1 MGESGENIRVVCQYQ
16 LFERKKEEKPLLLL
30 GVIDIS
36 PDQDLKVPIKFQLI
50 NYKTGA
56 IVHIPLLEST
66 DISLTKRE
74 TEILRLV
81 DKGMLSKDISNK
93 LFISIHTVNRTSTKY
108 LRKNESRQPAGSHL
122 LYTKLRIVTLKKFR
136 NMPVSSG
143 RSTNAFLNTGTKV
156 ATAYRHTH
164 IHSSMPPLRLLSYT
178 SPERRHK
185 PGKLPLS

>member
-1 MGESGENIRVVCQYQ
+1 MGESGEYIRVVCQYQ

-81 DKGMLSKDISNK
+81 DEGMLSKDISNK

-108 LRKNESRQPAGSHL
+108 LRKNESR
-122 LYTKLRIVTLKKFR
+122 
-136 NMPVSSG
+136 
-143 RSTNAFLNTGTKV
+143 
-156 ATAYRHTH
+156 
-164 IHSSMPPLRLLSYT
+164 
-178 SPERRHK
+178 
-185 PGKLPLS
+185 